1 VIAKRVEEQYIL
13 RAKERWEGPDERW
26 ALEGEWLNNRPDIV
40 AWLRSTYWKHNQK
53 RIKESQLLQTTSAS
67 TATGDG
73 EVGDGAVGGGR
84 GDQGGKRWQ
93 DVVLQK

>member
-1 VIAKRVEEQYIL
+1 VIVKRVEEQYIL

-53 RIKESQLLQTTSAS
+53 RVKERQLPQTTSAS
-67 TATGDG
+67 SATGDG
-73 EVGDGAVGGGR
+73 EVGGDR

>member
-53 RIKESQLLQTTSAS
+53 RIKETQFLQTTSAS
-67 TATGDG
+67 SATGDG
-73 EVGDGAVGGGR
+73 EVADGEVGGGR
-84 GDQGGKRWQ
+84 GDQGGKKWQ